1 MKKLF
6 LLLLLSTSVSA
17 EVYNYPITRVIDGDT
32 VEFKAEFLPKPLKP
46 VLSLRVLGVDTPE
59 KSFRAHCVSEAN
71 KGKSATEFTKHLVA
85 ESKVHQV
92 SIKEWDKYGGRVLGD
107 VILDGKL
114 LSEELIKNGYARP
127 YFGEKKESWCN
138 LTTGK

>member
-6 LLLLLSTSVSA
+6 LLLLLSSSVSA
-17 EVYNYPITRVIDGDT
+17 EVYNFPITRVIDGDT

-59 KSFRAHCVSEAN
+59 KGFRAHCTIEAS
-71 KGKSATEFTKHLVA
+71 KGNSATEFTKRLVA
-85 ESKVHQV
+85 SSKVHQV
-92 SIKEWDKYGGRVLGD
+92 SIKEWDKFGGRVLGD

-114 LSEELIKNGYARP
+114 LSEELIKQGYARP
-127 YFGEKKESWCN
+127 YFGEKKESWCSI
-138 LTTGK
+138 TGK